1 MRDVASSVISYML
14 AQGLYTGQQMAKMT
28 GVSKTL
34 VNPKN
39 PPAPGPNGE
48 EPRTFSG
55 YLYKKTKQTVEK
67 FGDPAAV
74 VFIAGDE
81 YQNKAVDF
89 VFDLLSPTK
98 SLNPGYWLKWGDHV
112 LTQGLL
118 AADATIGKQESLYA
132 QQAKNTRYIFTLVR
146 NNPEKLGIPKS
157 GPVDLNIYM
166 PKAYGI
172 GDFENIWSVEGLGH
186 VYCQRIWKDKWNC
199 SEDAHDILVE
209 GQAADTDAMPEKSY
223 TMMHAGLGLAVAESL
238 MKQLTP
244 DSSVREVERVLKIF
258 IKVCKNNSRPGYVG
272 CALESLGLV
281 TRCFNF
287 PMVPLVQSV
296 LHDLDPISW
305 EFFYRGAGRALY
317 FSPGHMVQPLYSP
330 WIAAE
335 QEAPNDRAWNILK
348 AGISWPSN
356 IVNMQH
362 PEIYE
367 DLIRRRGAEE
377 EKHGTIRHGVAA
389 STTMACDITPGHPLV
404 KEYIKYVPKSN
415 DSKVRELWTKL
426 VHEPAY
432 KALHRYQPL
441 FKAHGMM
448 DQVFRFQDL
457 DALADKLEASNG
469 EEDAREAAH
478 PAGRTSRK
486 QHSARN

>member
-1 MRDVASSVISYML
+1 MREVASSVISYVL
-14 AQGLYTGQQMAKMT
+14 AQGLYTGQQVAKMT

-48 EPRTFSG
+48 TPRTFSG
-55 YLYKKTKQTVEK
+55 FLYRKTKETVEK
-67 FGDPAAV
+67 FGDPASV

-81 YQNKAVDF
+81 YQYKAVDF
-89 VFDLLSPTK
+89 VFDLLSPAT
-98 SLNPGYWLKWGDHV
+98 SLNPGYWLKFSNRL

-118 AADATIGKQESLYA
+118 AADATIGSQEALYS

-146 NNPEKLGIPKS
+146 NNPEKLGVPKN
-157 GPVDLNIYM
+157 GPVDLTIFM
-166 PKAYGI
+166 DKAYGI
-172 GDFENIWSVEGLGH
+172 GDFENIWSVEGIGH
-186 VYCQRIWKDKWNC
+186 VYCQRVWKDKWHT
-199 SEDAHDILVE
+199 SEDAHDILIE
-209 GQAADTDAMPEKSY
+209 GQAADIPDKSL

-244 DSSVREVERVLKIF
+244 DSSTREVERVLKTF
-258 IKVCKNNSRPGYVG
+258 IKLCKNNSRPGYAG

-296 LHDLDPISW
+296 LADVDETAW
-305 EFFYRGAGRALY
+305 EFFWRGAGRALY

-335 QEAPNDRAWNILK
+335 QEAPNDRALKILK
-348 AGISWPSN
+348 AGISWPTN
-356 IVNMQH
+356 IVNMQT
-362 PEIYE
+362 PEIFE
-367 DLIRRRGAEE
+367 DLIRRRGADE
-377 EKHGTIRHGVAA
+377 EKAGTIKHGVGA
-389 STTMACDITPGHPLV
+389 STTMAMDTTPNHPVVHQYL
-404 KEYIKYVPKSN
+404 KYVPKSS
-415 DSKVRELWTKL
+415 DPKVRELWQKL

-432 KALHRYQPL
+432 KAVHRYQPL
-441 FKAHGMM
+441 FKAHGML

-457 DALADKLEASNG
+457 DALADKLEGTSG
-469 EEDAREAAH
+469 EADGHEGSS
-478 PAGRTSRK
+478 PAGRGRK
-486 QHSARN
+486 HTARN